1 MRTLV
6 TGGAGFIGSHV
17 VERLLGEGRQVT
29 VLDDLSTGALAN
41 LPDAGERLRVVR
53 GDVAD
58 PAAVAGAMEGCDDVI
73 HLAAIASVQ
82 ASLEDPLG
90 THRTNLQG
98 TLTVLEAAAR
108 ERRRVRV
115 TYASSAAVYGD
126 ARDLPVQEDAP
137 KRPLSPYAVD
147 KLAGE
152 HYLAI
157 YHRAGHVAGV
167 TLRFFNV
174 FGPRQDPSSPYSG
187 VISVFAARAA
197 RRRPLVVHGDGGQT
211 RDFVYVADVVEALVR
226 AGRLEPAAEL
236 PVANVGCGRSVSV
249 RELAMTVLE
258 LARGAPPSPA
268 ELLAAPAREG
278 DIRHSVADTARLREL
293 LGFVPTTGLREGLER
308 MVATPA

>member
-41 LPDAGERLRVVR
+41 LPDADERLRVVR

-167 TLRFFNV
+167 ALRFFNV